1 MSQMTKELLPRSDSE
16 LELPTLSSHGE
27 KYPSKTMAPLA
38 LTSLE
43 KAVSAILIG
52 DGGMVGQPN
61 IMHPPGREVSEAHD
75 LTQVNTIDLPYKIGT
90 PYSLALIKY
99 ATLQLQ
105 VMHILVDLK
114 KRSGLKFIYF
124 MFLLLSSQFNGGVYF

>member
-1 MSQMTKELLPRSDSE
+1 M
-16 LELPTLSSHGE
+16 
-27 KYPSKTMAPLA
+27 
-38 LTSLE
+38 
-43 KAVSAILIG
+43 
-52 DGGMVGQPN
+52 GQPN

-105 VMHILVDLK
+105 VMHTLVDLK
-114 KRSGLKFIYF
+114 KRSGLEFIDF
-124 MFLLLSSQFNGGVYF
+124 MFLLLSPQFNGGVYFLSYYYARF